1 MSEYVRKPDWLKI
14 KIGDN
19 DKFKKTKSIINHNCL
34 NTICTS
40 GLCPNHSECWSRGTA
55 TFMILGDICTRSC
68 RFCNTKS
75 GKPMPP
81 DPQEPGKIAESI
93 KSMALKHAVLTSVDR
108 DDLDDLGAGHWVNV
122 IEQIRSLNPGIT
134 METLIPDFQG
144 KESLVKMIADVKP
157 EVVSHNIETVRR
169 LTPDVRSAAKYDTS
183 LSVLSMLSAFGIR
196 TKSGFMLGLGE
207 TRDEILETMD
217 DLLETGCK
225 VLTLGQYLQ
234 PSRKHLPVVS
244 YIHPDIFEEYKI
256 IGIGKG
262 FEIVE
267 SGPFVRSSYHAE
279 KHV

>member
-1 MSEYVRKPDWLKI
+1 MSDYVRKPDWLKI

-19 DKFKKTKSIINHNCL
+19 DNFKKTKSIISHNCL

-75 GKPMPP
+75 GKPQPP
-81 DPQEPGKIAESI
+81 DSLEPEKIAESI
-93 KSMALKHAVLTSVDR
+93 KLMGLKHAVLTSVDR
-108 DDLDDLGAGHWVNV
+108 DDLEDLGAGHWVKV
-122 IEQIRSLNPGIT
+122 IEQIRLQNPGIT

-144 KESLVKMIADVKP
+144 KENLVKLIANAKP

-169 LTPDVRSAAKYDTS
+169 LTPEVRSAARYNTS

-207 TRDEILETMD
+207 TREEILETMD
-217 DLLETGCK
+217 DLLVTGCK

-244 YIHPDIFEEYKI
+244 YVHPDVFEEYRKT
-256 IGIGKG
+256 GLERG